1 MIVTRTSADTVFQLD
16 NLSVRFPS
24 RQGPVL
30 SPLQGFNLDIGANCI
45 TCILGRSGCG
55 KSTLLRTLGGFI
67 RADDTGGVLFRHRYL
82 DGPSP
87 DIVMIFQENN
97 LYPWLSV
104 EGNVRFALRFRRNRP
119 KNIKAR
125 VVEMLESVGLVD
137 SKNSYPHQLSGG
149 MRQRV
154 AIARALITRP
164 DVMLLDEPFSALDIS
179 LKRRMHRLV
188 RKLRAE
194 TGTSMVMV
202 THDVEEA
209 ITMGDRVLVLG
220 GNPARVEIDA
230 DTSGPD
236 MRDRYSDQY
245 LALQKKIEKVL
256 HREEDT
262 V

>member
-1 MIVTRTSADTVFQLD
+1 MTDDTDLVFRLD
-16 NLSVRFPS
+16 NLTVNFDS
-24 RQGPVL
+24 RSGPIP
-30 SPLQGFNLDIGANCI
+30 SPLQKLNLSIQKDRI

-67 RADDTGGVLFRHRYL
+67 RPEESGGVLFRQKFM
-82 DGPSP
+82 DGPST

-104 EGNVRFALRFRRNRP
+104 AGNIRFGLRFRDRGGRDQINQ
-119 KNIKAR
+119 KVAD
-125 VVEMLESVGLVD
+125 MLRSVGLED
-137 SKNSYPHQLSGG
+137 AKKAYPHELSGG

-179 LKRRMHRLV
+179 LKRRMHGLTRQ
-188 RKLRAE
+188 LREE

-209 ITMGDRVLVLG
+209 INMGDRVLVLSG
-220 GNPARVEIDA
+220 DPARVEVDA
-230 DTSGPD
+230 DTSHPD
-236 MRDRYSDQY
+236 MRDRYSEAY
-245 LALQKKIEKVL
+245 LALQKRIEQVL
-256 HREEDT
+256 HQEEDAA
-262 V
+262 

>member
-1 MIVTRTSADTVFQLD
+1 MTSPRNESVFRLD
-16 NLSVRFPS
+16 NLSVSFHG
-24 RQGPVL
+24 RQGAVP
-30 SPLQGFNLDIGANCI
+30 SPLQGFNLDIEHDRI

-55 KSTLLRTLGGFI
+55 KTTLLRTLGGFI
-67 RADDTGGVLFRHRYL
+67 RADDTGGVLFRQRYL

-97 LYPWLSV
+97 LFPWLSV
-104 EGNVRFALRFRRNRP
+104 EENVKFALRFRQNRP

-125 VVEMLESVGLVD
+125 VAEMLESVGLAE
-137 SKNSYPHQLSGG
+137 SRSAYPHQLSGG

-164 DVMLLDEPFSALDIS
+164 EVMLLDEPFSALDIS
-179 LKRRMHRLV
+179 LKRRMHELV
-188 RKLRAE
+188 RKLRSE

-220 GNPARVEIDA
+220 GNPACVEIDA
-230 DTSGPD
+230 DTSHPG
-236 MRDRYSDQY
+236 MRDRYSDSY
-245 LALQKKIEKVL
+245 LALQKTVEKVL
-256 HREEDT
+256 YQEGDAI
-262 V
+262 